1 MKAKV
6 IKIGSSVGITIPQAI
21 VREQNLRTGDVIEMS
36 IKRANKLSKED
47 QDIARLTAQFINRYR
62 SDLEALAK

>member
-21 VREQNLRTGDVIEMS
+21 VSERGIKSGDQIEVTIKPIVKNQAKLLNEYNDFISRYGQTLKNLS
-36 IKRANKLSKED
+36 
-47 QDIARLTAQFINRYR
+47 NR
-62 SDLEALAK
+62 